1 MNAIDYLNGY
11 RDKTFKEVP
20 FNEVDALLLALMSYF
35 PFDMVK
41 KKKIDAITMIEFL
54 KSFTP
59 PRKTERKLL
68 DIVVLNTLCTGKRY
82 KGIKFVDFEKKVSS
96 EAIEQFQAVTIDFKD
111 FMFVSFC
118 GTDATVLGWREDMNM
133 SFLDIVPSEVDA
145 VRYIN
150 NIRKKHPFKPIYIG
164 GHSKGGRLA
173 VRAGKEIFKNNTVQ
187 AIFSFDG
194 PNFIDSF
201 YDDKYEEMKHL
212 IYEYAP
218 NESIIGR
225 LISDKQK
232 IIVMSNSTLLGQH
245 NGYTWLVE
253 EDHFVHTESYNETS
267 NKIAKVTGDIFH
279 DLDNSTKSAVINV
292 IFDAAEKID
301 FKLLKDSDNPIEVI
315 TDAIKNLKSGWKS
328 IPKEKR
334 KVVTSVV
341 TSIIL
346 IIVQNNKFVGKV
358 KSTLK
363 PEKNS

>member
-1 MNAIDYLNGY
+1 MKSRYMNTAN
-11 RDKTFKEVP
+11 RCRQ
-20 FNEVDALLLALMSYF
+20 LLADVIMTMLRGF
-35 PFDMVK
+35 DIRNPFAYKYVNCCPLCKIWFVK
-41 KKKIDAITMIEFL
+41 N
-54 KSFTP
+54 
-59 PRKTERKLL
+59 RK
-68 DIVVLNTLCTGKRY
+68 DQV
-82 KGIKFVDFEKKVSS
+82 
-96 EAIEQFQAVTIDFKD
+96 
-111 FMFVSFC
+111 
-118 GTDATVLGWREDMNM
+118 
-133 SFLDIVPSEVDA
+133 
-145 VRYIN
+145 
-150 NIRKKHPFKPIYIG
+150 
-164 GHSKGGRLA
+164 
-173 VRAGKEIFKNNTVQ
+173 
-187 AIFSFDG
+187 

-279 DLDNSTKSAVINV
+279 DLDNNTKSAVINV

-301 FKLLKDSDNPIEVI
+301 FKLLKDSDNPIEVV
-315 TDAIKNLKSGWKS
+315 TDAIKNLKSGCKS
-328 IPKEKR
+328 IQKEKR

-346 IIVQNNKFVGKV
+346 IIVQNNKLVGKV